1 MANNVTIRVCK
12 QHRNKLSSLT
22 HEFEPWQ
29 VCAAAS
35 LFRVY
40 FTISYPL
47 EDARTYGRPFPKL
60 PTNFYPTSMK
70 KKSGSR
76 WGNRSECGRTS
87 FGSRTVQRTLDS
99 LREIAFLCVKSILF
113 VLCEDFPFQK
123 STLSV
128 YFACVSQRS
137 VSRSVNAEQR
147 LLDSRIFLNEIC
159 TKKQNSYSLKY
170 ICLIIF

>member
-1 MANNVTIRVCK
+1 MNLNFIIVKIWSSLFTTIWSYFKKKILILIHQLQNNTEYEYNNVYLRRQELYLLILHNLFYVTIRVCK

-70 KKSGSR
+70 KKAVLAEAIEASAVVRHSDR
-76 WGNRSECGRTS
+76 VPYNVR
-87 FGSRTVQRTLDS
+87 
-99 LREIAFLCVKSILF
+99 SILWG
-113 VLCEDFPFQK
+113 K
-123 STLSV
+123 SLF
-128 YFACVSQRS
+128 YA
-137 VSRSVNAEQR
+137 
-147 LLDSRIFLNEIC
+147 
-159 TKKQNSYSLKY
+159 
-170 ICLIIF
+170 